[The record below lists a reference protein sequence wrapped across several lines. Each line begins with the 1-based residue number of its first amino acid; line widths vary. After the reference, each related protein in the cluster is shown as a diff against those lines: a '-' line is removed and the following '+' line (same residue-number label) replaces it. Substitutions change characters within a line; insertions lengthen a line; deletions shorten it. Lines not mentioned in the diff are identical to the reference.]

1 MSAHKKQSFQ
11 YGAVILLFSAFAVK
25 LIGALFKIPLSGKNC
40 LGDIGFGYFSS
51 AYDIFTPFY
60 TMAMTGL
67 PVAVAKLTAEY
78 AAAGKYD
85 RAAGLLK
92 VSRKIYFAVGCAVF
106 LIMCAGIY
114 PFVKITDPT
123 GDTFYSLA
131 ACFPSVIFCFVMS
144 AYRGYYQGMRNMY
157 PTAFSEL
164 AEALCKLILGLGFA
178 YTAIKITGSTVIAAA
193 AAISGITVG
202 TAASFLVLVVYHTG
216 ENKLKVSDESKLSRK
231 TVISFFAVAVPV
243 AFASLSV
250 NIPVIADAVTVK
262 WQLNGL
268 SAQLSDA
275 LKNLYPESLSE
286 FFNTSQSYDTGDI
299 SVWLYGIRGKAYT
312 LYNLIPAFV
321 SVLAVS
327 AVPAIATD
335 NASGGVSAAKGSVET
350 VLKWSALISFPAGI
364 GFIAAGEPVM
374 ELLYDTDASGEIGGV
389 LLRIFGAAVIFSGI
403 SIPMTGIL
411 QAFGKQKK
419 ALLIIAAGAAVK
431 FIVSFITVSQPEIN
445 IAGAAISTLA
455 CYAFIFAVEYYVLIK
470 TLGAFPDII
479 KTFIKPLTAACL
491 SGTAA
496 FLILVAGKS
505 SLITVLAIA
514 VSALTFFLAL
524 ILLNS
529 FEESDFLS
537 MPKGEKIIQ
546 FCKKCKIIR

>member
-11 YGAVILLFSAFAVK
+11 YGAVILLFSALAVK
-25 LIGALFKIPLSGKNC
+25 LIGALFKIPLSGKDC

-51 AYDIFTPFY
+51 AYDLFTPFY

-78 AAAGKYD
+78 ATAGKYD
-85 RAAGLLK
+85 LAAGLLK
-92 VSRKIYFAVGCAVF
+92 ASRKIYFAAGCAVF
-106 LIMCAGIY
+106 VLMCAGLY

-123 GDTFYSLA
+123 GDTFFSLA
-131 ACFPSVIFCFVMS
+131 AMLPAVIFCFVMS
-144 AYRGYYQGMRNMY
+144 AYRGYYEGMRNMY

-178 YTAIKITGSTVIAAA
+178 YIALKITGNTLIAAA

-202 TAASFLVLVVYHTG
+202 TAVALIVLVIYHER
-216 ENKLKVSDESKLSRK
+216 ENKLKPPDESKCSRRMFF
-231 TVISFFAVAVPV
+231 SFFVVAVPV
-243 AFASLSV
+243 ALASLSV

-268 SAQLSDA
+268 SSQLSDV
-275 LKNLYPESLSE
+275 LKDSYPASWAEYCQ
-286 FFNTSQSYDTGDI
+286 TSGIYDAGDI

-327 AVPAIATD
+327 AVPAIASE
-335 NASGGVSAAKGSVET
+335 NASGGVSAAKSSVET

-364 GFIAAGEPVM
+364 GFISAGEAIM
-374 ELLYDTDASGEIGGV
+374 ELLYDTAASVEIGGV
-389 LLRIFGAAVIFSGI
+389 LLRIFGAVVIFSGI

-419 ALLIIAAGAAVK
+419 ALIIIAVGAAVK
-431 FIVSFITVSQPEIN
+431 FTVSFITVRQPKIN
-445 IAGAAISTLA
+445 ISGAAISTLA
-455 CYAFIFAVEYYVLIK
+455 CYAVIFFAEYYVLIK
-470 TLGAFPDII
+470 TLGTFPDII
-479 KTFIKPLTAACL
+479 KTFIKPLTAAFL
-491 SGTAA
+491 SGAA
-496 FLILVAGKS
+496 ASLILLIEHS
-505 SLITVLAIA
+505 SLLTVLAIA
-514 VSALTFFLAL
+514 VSALTYFLAL

-529 FEESDFLS
+529 FDESDFLS
-537 MPKGEKIIQ
+537 VPKGKKIIR

>member
-1 MSAHKKQSFQ
+1 MSANKKQSFQ
-11 YGAVILLFSAFAVK
+11 YGAVILLLSAFAVK

-92 VSRKIYFAVGCAVF
+92 VSRKIYLAAGFAVF
-106 LIMCAGIY
+106 LFMCAGIY

-144 AYRGYYQGMRNMY
+144 AYRGYYEGMRNMY

-202 TAASFLVLVVYHTG
+202 TAAAFLVLVVYHAK
-216 ENKLKVSDESKLSRK
+216 ENKLKASDESKLSRK

-327 AVPAIATD
+327 AVPAIASD
-335 NASGGVSAAKGSVET
+335 NASGGVSAAKGNVET
-350 VLKWSALISFPAGI
+350 VLKWSALISLPAGI

-455 CYAFIFAVEYYVLIK
+455 CYAFIFAAEYYVLIK

-491 SGTAA
+491 SGAAA
-496 FLILVAGKS
+496 FLILAAGKS

-514 VSALTFFLAL
+514 VSALTYFLAL